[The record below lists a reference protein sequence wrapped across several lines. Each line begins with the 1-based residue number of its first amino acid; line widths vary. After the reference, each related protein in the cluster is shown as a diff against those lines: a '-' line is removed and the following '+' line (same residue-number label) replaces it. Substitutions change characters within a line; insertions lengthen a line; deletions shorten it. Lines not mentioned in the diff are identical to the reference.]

1 MLRAHPRESY
11 FRLLSATLLMTV
23 LAQHGATQ
31 TASST
36 LTTLYSFLGPP
47 DDGGYPVAGL
57 LAGEDGTLYG
67 TTGQG
72 GPTGDGTVYELRPP
86 ASQGG
91 SWAET
96 VIHSFAGTDGSL
108 VFAGVAGRNGKIYG
122 ATVYGGTVGKGTIF
136 ELTPPATAGGAWTEA
151 VIHNFTGKG
160 DGDQPSGTLIVGKNG
175 ALYGTAFRGGVFDFG
190 TVFELTPPATAGRSW
205 TLTVL
210 YTFTNTG
217 DGGCPTASVTM
228 SASGALYGLASGTA
242 FELTPPAS
250 AGSPWVESTIAT
262 NLVSAPQAGLALGA
276 GGVLYG
282 STLLGGEND
291 KGSVFELTPPATPG
305 GAWTQAEIYSFR
317 QGSHAGGF
325 NPYATL
331 LIGKSGQI
339 YGITNAG
346 GVSGMGTI
354 FELLPPA
361 SPDQSWTEKVLQNFT
376 SADGGRPQGWLI
388 ERNGA
393 LYGTAYLGGGSGQ
406 GTVFKLAF

>member
-1 MLRAHPRESY
+1 
-11 FRLLSATLLMTV
+11 MTF
-23 LAQHGATQ
+23 LAPHGAAQ

-47 DDGGYPVAGL
+47 NDGGYPVAGL
-57 LAGEDGTLYG
+57 LAYQDGTLYG

-72 GPTGDGTVYELRPP
+72 GPSGDGTVYELTPP
-86 ASQGG
+86 ASPVG
-91 SWAET
+91 SWTET
-96 VIHSFAGTDGSL
+96 VIHSFAGPDGSL
-108 VFAGVAGRNGKIYG
+108 VFAGVAGSNGRLYG
-122 ATVYGGTVGKGTIF
+122 ATVHGGSFGKGTIF
-136 ELTPPATAGGAWTEA
+136 ELAPPATAGGAWTEA
-151 VIHNFTGKG
+151 VIHNFTGKA

-175 ALYGTAFRGGVFDFG
+175 ALYGTAFRGGGLDFG

-205 TLTVL
+205 TLTAL

-217 DGGCPTASVTM
+217 DGAFPTASLTM
-228 SASGALYGLASGTA
+228 SANGALYGLASGTV
-242 FELTPPAS
+242 FELTPPTA
-250 AGSPWVESTIAT
+250 AASPWAESTIAT

-276 GGVLYG
+276 GGVLYV
-282 STLLGGEND
+282 STLIGGEND
-291 KGSVFELTPPATPG
+291 KGSLFELTPPATPG
-305 GAWTQAEIYSFR
+305 GVWTQAEIYSFR
-317 QGSHAGGF
+317 QGPHAGGF

-346 GVSGMGTI
+346 GVSGLGTI

-361 SPDQSWTEKVLQNFT
+361 SPDQPWTEKVLQNFT
-376 SADGGRPQGWLI
+376 SADGGQPQGWLI

-406 GTVFKLAF
+406 GTVFKLAFSSFGAPIGNARHGTF